1 MLVKLSAFSWMMSA
15 VFAPPSRSS
24 AVNASVVV
32 TSIAEPSSRTCSEA
46 RSPLAGW
53 AVWPA
58 TWKCA
63 PALLKSPGAPPDGAT
78 EFGSHLPTEWMWRPW
93 KPGASRPVA
102 TVLTVRVAKS
112 PVNAISA
119 VATVVPSGLLRS
131 AVSVSLAV
139 AGCELSPLAPAFAE
153 GLGEPVQ
160 TDGVVPGCVATGSYG
175 LHALAIGTMSA
186 AAARRRIGAEIGMP
200 ESLAGDHH
208 DDSRWLLCEFG
219 APWLDGRFQKLAHLV
234 CGFPLARLLAEVH
247 RRARDVLE
255 HQVAGLGHVPLRV
268 AQPAGHAFGRSCHF
282 GDVVH
287 AHVGLG

>member
-1 MLVKLSAFSWMMSA
+1 MFAKLSAFSWMMMA
-15 VFAPPSRSS
+15 VFAPASRSA
-24 AVNASVVV
+24 AVKALVVV
-32 TSIAEPSSRTCSEA
+32 TSIAEPSWRTCNDA

-53 AVWPA
+53 ALWPA

-112 PVNAISA
+112 PVN
-119 VATVVPSGLLRS
+119 
-131 AVSVSLAV
+131 VSLAV

-219 APWLDGRFQKLAHLV
+219 APR
-234 CGFPLARLLAEVH
+234 
-247 RRARDVLE
+247 
-255 HQVAGLGHVPLRV
+255 
-268 AQPAGHAFGRSCHF
+268 
-282 GDVVH
+282 
-287 AHVGLG
+287 

>member
-1 MLVKLSAFSWMMSA
+1 MFAKLSAFSWMMMA
-15 VFAPPSRSS
+15 VFAPASRSA
-24 AVNASVVV
+24 AVKALVVV
-32 TSIAEPSSRTCSEA
+32 TSIAEPSWRTCNDA

-53 AVWPA
+53 ALWPA

-102 TVLTVRVAKS
+102 TGLTVRGEKTQ
-112 PVNAISA
+112 VNEISA

-160 TDGVVPGCVATGSYG
+160 TDGVVPGCV
-175 LHALAIGTMSA
+175 
-186 AAARRRIGAEIGMP
+186 
-200 ESLAGDHH
+200 
-208 DDSRWLLCEFG
+208 
-219 APWLDGRFQKLAHLV
+219 
-234 CGFPLARLLAEVH
+234 
-247 RRARDVLE
+247 
-255 HQVAGLGHVPLRV
+255 
-268 AQPAGHAFGRSCHF
+268 
-282 GDVVH
+282 
-287 AHVGLG
+287 